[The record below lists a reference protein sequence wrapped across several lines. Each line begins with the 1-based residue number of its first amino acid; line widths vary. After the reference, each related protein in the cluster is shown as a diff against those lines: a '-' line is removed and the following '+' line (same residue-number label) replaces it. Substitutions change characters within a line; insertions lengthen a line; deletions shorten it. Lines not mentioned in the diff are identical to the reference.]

1 MKKRSRLDAEACE
14 NEESCASEPEELEA
28 TFAFPFVEE
37 PRIVGLYGD
46 VDEAH
51 AAETIHAM
59 LQLKE
64 SGREEIEDKETGEL
78 ISVYKP
84 FEFMVSTWGGVAQDA
99 FAIYDIMRMVKE
111 SCDIHTFGV
120 GKVMSAGVLL
130 LAAGTNGKRKI
141 GANCRVM
148 LHGVMGASHGA
159 IHNLENEMEEIKW
172 VQRQYIKALVAETDM
187 TEKHLKRLLGKKID
201 VYLTAEEAVDLGI
214 ADEIV

>member
-1 MKKRSRLDAEACE
+1 MKKRGKLSDETCD
-14 NEESCASEPEELEA
+14 NEEHPEEVEA
-28 TFAFPFVEE
+28 TFTFPYVEE

-51 AAETIHAM
+51 AGETIHAM

-64 SGREEIEDKETGEL
+64 AGREEAEDEETGEL

-99 FAIYDIMRMVKE
+99 FAIYDTMRMVRE
-111 SCDIHTFGV
+111 SCDIHTFGL

-130 LAAGTNGKRKI
+130 LSAGTKGKRRI

-148 LHGVMGASHGA
+148 LHSVMGASHGA
-159 IHNLENEMEEIKW
+159 IHNLENEMEEVRW
-172 VQRQYIKALVAETDM
+172 VQKQFVKALVNETDM
-187 TEKHLKRLLGKKID
+187 TEKYLKRLLGKKID
-201 VYLTAEEAVDLGI
+201 VYLTAEEAIDLGI

>member
-1 MKKRSRLDAEACE
+1 MKKRSRLEG
-14 NEESCASEPEELEA
+14 ESCEGQEECTNESEALEP
-28 TFAFPFVEE
+28 TFTFPFVDD
-37 PRIVGLYGD
+37 PRIVGMYGD

-59 LQLKE
+59 LQMKE
-64 SGREEIEDKETGEL
+64 TAREEVQDEETGET
-78 ISVYKP
+78 ITVHKP
-84 FEFMVSTWGGVAQDA
+84 FEFMISTWGGVAQDA

-111 SCDIHTFGV
+111 TCDIHTFGI

-130 LAAGTNGKRKI
+130 LAAGTKGKRKI

-159 IHNLENEMEEIKW
+159 IHNLENEMEEIRW
-172 VQRQYIKALVAETDM
+172 VQKQYIQALVAESDM
-187 TEKHLKRLLGKKID
+187 SEKHLKRLLGKKID